1 MTTSFVGLENLPNV
15 YFRDISLSKISDQLE
30 SMKVDIKLI
39 VKDTKIDGNFQWVN
53 NDLLNTYLNVKLVQ
67 SLDKDLTDEISNGI
81 YTLQTFDY
89 TKSANYEPDLVSEQL
104 KRLRVKDN
112 PELYAVG
119 DNVYEFEYSFSFN
132 VMASNAAD
140 VAYFACISLDV
151 ETLGVDFSAN
161 FDEERIKYFQ
171 GPISSE
177 KVFVDGALQTK
188 TNVFYLPDD
197 RLWSGPVHL
206 HEGEYMAGA
215 FHDSRPHS
223 TLRQEEV
230 QNLKLKDNR
239 NKVLQP
245 KNKIT
250 TTESILIGTPYSTMD
265 EDGNVKRLF
274 PFNIE
279 SIFLEKTKYGSIIKQ
294 IDMNLY
300 NATIKNFKIH
310 KLLIKRKFIN
320 RKNKKNNFE
329 ILNSRTENCLIFQD
343 NDENPVVYQ
352 DDCGITEVMGTNK
365 KYRYFN
371 FIDKK
376 IKSFKHGNYI
386 HSVDL
391 AFVDKTKD
399 LLISLLEKY
408 RTDLSDLQRYYIRAS
423 KTKNKTNNQSFN
435 KRFMEN
441 EYQLYNLENPDN
453 SNLAPWLRGP
463 ENYANLSSF
472 LFSLTEVEKAEI
484 YEKYYK
490 LINPDTGTP
499 TGISLFIEDYKLL
512 VNEFNT
518 NFDIQNIVKGT
529 YDSRFTPRK
538 TGMDSPSMHVR
549 LQKDYKEIFAPVVDE
564 PGYRIFEKQEAEDNQ
579 GLPIFNR
586 SDFEER
592 RIEEKNRFFAET
604 PSLNFEESKNLDDEE
619 IASLT
624 DIETYSTAY
633 FSPIKFVLGS
643 RRIDL
648 RQTNVINNKLL
659 NDTINKALRRK
670 KRRIKGKKGRRG
682 RKRSIFS
689 KNASINKL
697 KLAPSQPVSND
708 EEKSFQDASDYVG
721 ATSKFLNLSSEFSSE
736 EMDLVDKILVREK
749 FLTSKNKKVKRKLI
763 KNFDLTKKDNVIFR
777 KKRASSMGIT
787 KAKKRKLSK
796 RFRRQL
802 RKMPNHLKAVV
813 SSRSSAVR
821 TNLLSS
827 VTDLLATEE
836 QNNGL
841 LMQHFA
847 VQQIEYLDGFKK
859 DKKGNEIFNFPEWK
873 QLDLNRFKENPNK
886 ILICRATQYVDELV
900 DLTIPEELDFQ
911 LFDKYFIILPE
922 LVATEET
929 LEKGFAFNTATTMNT
944 ERGINYDYS
953 TTNPVNQSAKEN
965 GIFTEFP
972 EPNKPISN
980 LDTSS
985 RTESLSSRQR
995 RGRQRAATVTTTG
1008 PTSGG
1013 GY

>member
-15 YFRDISLSKISDQLE
+15 YFRDISVLTISDQLQ
-30 SMKVDIKLI
+30 SLKVDIKLI

-53 NDLLNTYLNVKLVQ
+53 NDLLNTYLNIKIVQ
-67 SLDKDLTDEISNGI
+67 SLDKDFTGEISNGI
-81 YTLQTFDY
+81 YTLQAFDY
-89 TKSANYEPDLVSEQL
+89 RKSANYEPDLVNEQL
-104 KRLRVKDN
+104 MRLRVKDD

-119 DNVYEFEYSFSFN
+119 DDVYEFEYSFSFN
-132 VMASNAAD
+132 VVASNIAD

-161 FDEERIKYFQ
+161 FDEEQIKYFQ

-188 TNVFYLPDD
+188 TNVFYLPDNK
-197 RLWSGPVHL
+197 LWSGPVHL
-206 HEGEYMAGA
+206 HEGKYMAGA
-215 FHDSRPHS
+215 FHDSRPHP
-223 TLRQEEV
+223 TLRQEEI

-239 NKVLQP
+239 VKILQS
-245 KNKIT
+245 KKENAIK
-250 TTESILIGTPYSTMD
+250 ESILIGTPYDTMD
-265 EDGNVKRLF
+265 EEGNVKRLF
-274 PFNIE
+274 SFNIE

-294 IDMNLY
+294 IDTNLY
-300 NATIKNFKIH
+300 NSTIENFKIY
-310 KLLIKRKFIN
+310 KLLIKRKFVK
-320 RKNKKNNFE
+320 RVNKKNDFK
-329 ILNSRTENCLIFQD
+329 IFNSRTENCLIFQD
-343 NDENPVVYQ
+343 NDETTIIYE
-352 DDCGITEVMGTNK
+352 DDCGLTEVMGTNK

-376 IKSFKHGNYI
+376 IKSLKYGNYI

-391 AFVDKTKD
+391 SFVDKTKD

-408 RTDLSDLQRYYIRAS
+408 RTDISDLQRYYIRAS
-423 KTKNKTNNQSFN
+423 KTKNKTINQSFD

-441 EYQLYNLENPDN
+441 EYQLYDLKNPDN
-453 SNLAPWLRGP
+453 SNLVPWLRGP
-463 ENYANLSSF
+463 ENYANLSSY
-472 LFSLTEVEKAEI
+472 LFSLTDVEKAEI

-499 TGISLFIEDYKLL
+499 TGISLFIEDYNSLI
-512 VNEFNT
+512 NEFN
-518 NFDIQNIVKGT
+518 NKFDIQKIIKGT
-529 YDSRFTPRK
+529 YDSRFIPRK
-538 TGMDSPSMHVR
+538 TGTDNPSIYVR
-549 LQKDYKEIFAPVVDE
+549 LQEDYEEIFAPVVDE
-564 PGYRIFEKQEAEDNQ
+564 PGYRIFEKQEPEDNQ
-579 GLPIFNR
+579 GLPVFNR
-586 SDFEER
+586 SDFDAR
-592 RIEEKNRFFAET
+592 RVEEKNRFFAT
-604 PSLNFEESKNLDDEE
+604 NPNLNFEESKNLDADEV
-619 IASLT
+619 ASLT

-633 FSPIKFVLGS
+633 FSPIKFILGS
-643 RRIDL
+643 RRVDL
-648 RQTNVINNKLL
+648 RQTDVINNKLL
-659 NDTINKALRRK
+659 NDTVNIALKRK
-670 KRRIKGKKGRRG
+670 KRRK
-682 RKRSIFS
+682 KRSIFS

-697 KLAPSQPVSND
+697 KNAPNQPVSND
-708 EEKSFQDASDYVG
+708 QEKSFQNASDYVG
-721 ATSKFLNLSSEFSSE
+721 ETSKFLNLSSEFSSE
-736 EMDLVDKILVREK
+736 EMDLIDKILVREK

-763 KNFDLTKKDNVIFR
+763 KSFDLTKKDNVIFR
-777 KKRASSMGIT
+777 KKRASSTGST
-787 KAKKRKLSK
+787 KAKKRKLAK
-796 RFRRQL
+796 RFRKQL

-873 QLDLNRFKENPNK
+873 QLDLNHFKENPNK
-886 ILICRATQYVDELV
+886 ILICRATQYVDELL
-900 DLTIPEELDFQ
+900 DLTLPEDLDFQ

-922 LVATEET
+922 STTTEKT

-944 ERGINYDYS
+944 ERGINYDYA

-965 GIFTEFP
+965 GIFTSPP
-972 EPNKPISN
+972 EPNKPL
-980 LDTSS
+980 LDIETST
-985 RTESLSSRQR
+985 RNR
-995 RGRQRAATVTTTG
+995 RRNARSTTS
-1008 PTSGG
+1008 SGG